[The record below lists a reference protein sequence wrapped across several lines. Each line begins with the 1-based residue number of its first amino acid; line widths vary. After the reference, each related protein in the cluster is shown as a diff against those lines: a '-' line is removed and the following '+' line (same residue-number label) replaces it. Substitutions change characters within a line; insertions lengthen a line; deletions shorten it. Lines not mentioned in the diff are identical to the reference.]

1 LSSDVEAKLK
11 HRVQKNGGDMVEIEN
26 DKEKRLYA
34 GIGEM
39 KVAHNPHQLIIM
51 GLGSCIGLALY
62 DKSAKVGGIAH
73 IMLPEGKDGG
83 NTGKCCKFAD
93 KAIPVLLKEML
104 RYKAKKERIVA
115 KMAGGASMFSA
126 MDSLQIGD
134 RNSMVVKE
142 ELKKAGIRLA
152 GEDIGGNYGRTVT
165 LDTCTGVF
173 SVKTKDGIKII

>member
-1 LSSDVEAKLK
+1 MATERLESESEDEVE
-11 HRVQKNGGDMVEIEN
+11 RY
-26 DKEKRLYA
+26 YA

-62 DKSAKVGGIAH
+62 DRPAKVGGIAH
-73 IMLPEGKDGG
+73 IMLPEGKDGS

-93 KAIPVLLKEML
+93 IAVPVLVKEML
-104 RYKAKKERIVA
+104 RHKTAKERIVA

-134 RNSMVVKE
+134 RNAIVVKE
-142 ELKKAGIRLA
+142 ELKKAGIMLA
-152 GEDIGGNYGRTVT
+152 GEDTGGNYGRTVT

-173 SVKTKDGIKII
+173 SVKTKDGIKSI